1 MKCIKY
7 CLKTENGCLKTQTK
21 HPLKISHP
29 IAVSLL
35 LSFCHFPE
43 NIPAFYGGPFSFS
56 ISTMV
61 TICQKCG
68 DRGFSVALI
77 YCDRCSVYAQHRYDL
92 FAVCWFAF
100 LAMCVR
106 SRVRLDTIVQK
117 NKIKDYGS
125 ILAYIF
131 SARSYFS
138 VLKKGLSEKVVPKKK
153 LYWKIHKKKKKKKSF
168 PYISKIYIKGFL
180 FHVNQSLQINTKKKY
195 ISHI

>member
-1 MKCIKY
+1 MKCLKY

-29 IAVSLL
+29 IALSLL

-43 NIPAFYGGPFSFS
+43 NIPAFYGGPFSFL

-153 LYWKIHKKKKKKKSF
+153 LYWKIHKKKKKKKKNPFHISLR
-168 PYISKIYIKGFL
+168 YI
-180 FHVNQSLQINTKKKY
+180 
-195 ISHI
+195 